1 MKIVMQSPVPI
12 CSITVLRNHED
23 IDAMPST
30 HLQCYRAEQPWR
42 YCCNPQCPFAVLQCW
57 GAMKILMQSPV
68 PIRRCYRAEQ
78 PWRYWCNLQ
87 FPFAVWQGWVAIKIL
102 MQIPVPICSVTW
114 LNSHE
119 DIDAIPSSHLHCYRA
134 EQPWRYW
141 CNPQLPFAVLQ
152 GWAAMKI
159 LMRSP
164 VPICSVTG
172 LSSHKDIDAIPS
184 TLLQCDSAE

>member
-1 MKIVMQSPVPI
+1 
-12 CSITVLRNHED
+12 
-23 IDAMPST
+23 
-30 HLQCYRAEQPWR
+30 
-42 YCCNPQCPFAVLQCW
+42 
-57 GAMKILMQSPV
+57 MKILMQSPV
-68 PIRRCYRAEQ
+68 PICNVTGLSSHEDIDAISSTHLQCYRAEQ

-102 MQIPVPICSVTW
+102 MQTPVPICRVTW

-141 CNPQLPFAVLQ
+141 CNPQFPFAVLQ

-159 LMRSP
+159 LMQSP
-164 VPICSVTG
+164 VPFCSVTV
-172 LSSHKDIDAIPS
+172 LSSHKDTDAISS
-184 TLLQCDSAE
+184 THLQCYRAEQP